1 MEDEIEKGSIVID
14 RHDTGMQFGVESIW
28 FDLEAAI
35 KKVFIAD
42 TIDKELEGVT
52 EDVAP
57 LVGLLHEALLRENK
71 VLSPD
76 QEERLFWRTVARI
89 MQERGVFAAIYKDV
103 AALIANRSYSEAKSA
118 VRGALKDAIKRLS
131 ATWYHSQ
138 TKRATAMQE
147 LCGQF
152 WKYAPELE
160 GLHQKWGS
168 TQASIRLQT
177 PWDVPPCPEA
187 LRLEL
192 HSTIRLD
199 DLKSGKPRIETYETI
214 GWPYIRD
221 DVWLVNTK
229 KVTSDGGTEHVIL
242 NMADAGVISYP
253 DGSWSQSYRPLQ
265 WGKWQSSDSDAA

>member
-14 RHDTGMQFGVESIW
+14 RHDTGIQFGVESIW

-103 AALIANRSYSEAKSA
+103 AALIANRSYSEA
-118 VRGALKDAIKRLS
+118 
-131 ATWYHSQ
+131 
-138 TKRATAMQE
+138 
-147 LCGQF
+147 
-152 WKYAPELE
+152 
-160 GLHQKWGS
+160 
-168 TQASIRLQT
+168 
-177 PWDVPPCPEA
+177 
-187 LRLEL
+187 
-192 HSTIRLD
+192 
-199 DLKSGKPRIETYETI
+199 
-214 GWPYIRD
+214 
-221 DVWLVNTK
+221 
-229 KVTSDGGTEHVIL
+229 
-242 NMADAGVISYP
+242 
-253 DGSWSQSYRPLQ
+253 
-265 WGKWQSSDSDAA
+265 